1 MIFTRFIDDVLRIEG
16 NANNTVNVQFIYFF
30 SDSSEFTDILSFIY
44 VETTSTSRV
53 KVYGGCGSLS
63 LKIPVGNA
71 QVFECLSISS
81 TLIKLCYAEKAG
93 WFAFTVR

>member
-1 MIFTRFIDDVLRIEG
+1 MIFTRFIDDVLRTEG
-16 NANNTVNVQFIYFF
+16 NTNNTVNVQFNFF
-30 SDSSEFTDILSFIY
+30 SDSSEFTDMLSFIY

-53 KVYGGCGSLS
+53 KVYRGCGSLS

-71 QVFECLSISS
+71 QVFECLPIGS

-93 WFAFTVR
+93 WCAFTVR